1 MLTGDIDL
9 LLQAKLHQLVLS
21 GTDQAK
27 RQLGVQNMYEQSWSD
42 LMASRG
48 DLQDLLAQHRM
59 VLNEQQCKVVKELPA
74 DTSAP
79 KFEGYKARLA
89 TGSGAG
95 LFAGVFAAKV
105 MSKASM
111 KLAGKVLMKAAA
123 KKGISKVGAAAAGAA
138 IGTGVVPG
146 VGTVVGTVVGA
157 LVGTGVGVVIGG
169 TIDITM
175 LAIEEKLTR
184 PDMKRDL
191 FGCLQRITATLQRHF
206 CVPKIAS
213 SCTLALRGR
222 APVCANNWGQRLQ
235 R

>member
-21 GTDQAK
+21 GTGQAK

-59 VLNEQQCKVVKELPA
+59 FLNEHQCKVVKELPA

-146 VGTVVGTVVGA
+146 VGTVVGA
-157 LVGTGVGVVIGG
+157 LVGTGGGVVIGG

-175 LAIEEKLTR
+175 LAIEEELTR
-184 PDMKRDL
+184 PNMRRDL
-191 FGCLQRITATLQRHF
+191 LVAFSESLQPFKDTFA
-206 CVPKIAS
+206 CPS
-213 SCTLALRGR
+213 
-222 APVCANNWGQRLQ
+222 
-235 R
+235 